1 MGLTSSSVGAGAMN
15 ADGSLRREEN
25 TRLIAL
31 AGNPNVGKSTLF
43 NALTGM
49 RQHTGNWPG
58 KTVGSAYGT
67 LRRGGQS
74 YIFADIP
81 GTYSLMARS
90 AEEAVARDL
99 LLFGEADA
107 VVVVCDA
114 TCLRRNLNLVLQI
127 LEISGDVVVCVNLLD
142 EAQRKGVKVDLDALS
157 RLLGVPVVGMSAGRG
172 RGIDALMPALEQ
184 LKASRPR
191 PVCCGCGVE
200 LALRPLTDYFAA
212 YRPGLP
218 PRWLAMRVC
227 EGESSLMDSLREHM
241 GMDLDDAELRQARD
255 AALRNL
261 SELGM
266 EAQDLSDLSAQSI
279 GDSAQRIC
287 EQVLSR
293 AAREAADVCRIDS
306 LLTHR
311 VWGWAFMLLMLA
323 GALWLTI
330 SGANYPSQFLSR
342 ALFWLGD
349 LLTTALSAL
358 GLPVWLVSLLCDGV
372 YKTVA
377 WVVAV
382 MLPPMAIF
390 FPMFTLME
398 DLGVLPR
405 VAFNLDGFFK
415 RCDACGK
422 QSLTMCMG
430 FGCNAAGVI
439 GCRMIDSP
447 RERLIAILTNSFV
460 PCNGRF
466 PTMIA
471 LITIFFAGSGA
482 LLSLRSALMLTGLLV
497 LGVVMTL
504 LCSKLL
510 SCTILR
516 GVPSSFTLELPP
528 YRRPKVAE
536 VIVRSIFDRTL
547 FVLLRALKA
556 AAPAGLI
563 IWLLANL
570 SIGGQTVLARCCAL
584 LDPAAGLIGMDGAI
598 LLAFIVGIPANEI
611 VIPVILMCY
620 LAGGSLMDYGSIAQL
635 REILLANG
643 WSGVTALCVLLF
655 SLMHWPCATTLMT
668 IKKESG
674 SLKYTLLAAAL
685 PTACGVTA
693 CALVN
698 FAAWLLG
705 AG

>member
-1 MGLTSSSVGAGAMN
+1 MGLTSSSVGSGAKN
-15 ADGSLRREEN
+15 ADGNLNRGEN

-67 LRRGGQS
+67 VRRGGENW
-74 YIFADIP
+74 IFADIP

-107 VVVVCDA
+107 VAVVCDA

-127 LEISGDVVVCVNLLD
+127 LEICGSVAVCVNLLD
-142 EAQRKGVKVDLDALS
+142 EAQRKGVSVDLGALS
-157 RLLGVPVVGMSAGRG
+157 ALLGVPVVGMSAGRG
-172 RGIDALMPALEQ
+172 RGIDELLPVLERLGQ
-184 LKASRPR
+184 TQTR
-191 PVCCGCGVE
+191 PVCCGCEVE
-200 LALRPLTDYFAA
+200 RALEPLTEYFDAR
-212 YRPGLP
+212 RPPLP
-218 PRWLAMRVC
+218 ARWLAARVC
-227 EGESSLMDSLREHM
+227 EGEASLMESLREHL
-241 GMDLDDAELRQARD
+241 GLDLDDGELSLARD
-255 AALRNL
+255 KALGNL
-261 SELGM
+261 RDLGI
-266 EAQDLSDLSAQSI
+266 EAQDLSDMSAQCIS
-279 GDSAQRIC
+279 DSARRIC
-287 EQVLSR
+287 EQVVAKAPR
-293 AAREAADVCRIDS
+293 GTARERKIDR

-311 VWGWAFMLLMLA
+311 VWGWALMLLLLA

-330 SGANYPSQFLSR
+330 SGANLPSRLLSQMLFSLGGR
-342 ALFWLGD
+342 LTAAL
-349 LLTTALSAL
+349 TAL
-358 GLPVWLVSLLCDGV
+358 GLPAWLVSLTCDGV

-390 FPMFTLME
+390 FPLFTLME
-398 DLGVLPR
+398 DVGLLPR

-415 RCDACGK
+415 GCGACGK

-439 GCRMIDSP
+439 GCRIIDSP
-447 RERLIAILTNSFV
+447 RERLIAILTNNFV

-482 LLSLRSALMLTGLLV
+482 LSSVSSALMLTGIIV
-497 LGVVMTL
+497 LGVVMTFV
-504 LCSKLL
+504 CSKLL

-528 YRRPKVAE
+528 YRRPKVGE
-536 VIVRSIFDRTL
+536 VIVRSILDRTL
-547 FVLLRALKA
+547 FVLARALKA
-556 AAPAGLI
+556 AAPAGLV
-563 IWLLANL
+563 IWLLANVTWGGGTIL
-570 SIGGQTVLARCCAL
+570 SRFCEL
-584 LDPAAGLIGMDGAI
+584 LDPAARFIGMDGAI
-598 LLAFIVGIPANEI
+598 LLAFIIGIPANEI
-611 VIPVILMCY
+611 VIPVMLMCY
-620 LAGGSLMDYGSIAQL
+620 LSGGSLMDYASIGQL
-635 REILLANG
+635 KEILLANG

-668 IKKESG
+668 IRKESG
-674 SLKYTLLAAAL
+674 SLGYTLLAAAL
-685 PTACGVTA
+685 PSVCGITF

-698 FAAWLLG
+698 FAAWIIS
-705 AG
+705 

>member
-1 MGLTSSSVGAGAMN
+1 MGLTSSSVGAGAKN
-15 ADGSLRREEN
+15 ADAELDREEN
-25 TRLIAL
+25 ARLIAL

-67 LRRGGQS
+67 LRQDGQS
-74 YIFADIP
+74 WIFADIP
-81 GTYSLMARS
+81 GTYSLLARS

-99 LLFGEADA
+99 LLFGGAEAVA
-107 VVVVCDA
+107 VVCDA

-127 LEISGDVVVCVNLLD
+127 LEVCGDVVVCVNLLD
-142 EAQRKGVKVDLDALS
+142 EAERKGVSVDLERLS
-157 RLLGVPVVGMSAGRG
+157 ELLGVPVIGMSAGRG
-172 RGIDALMPALEQ
+172 RGIDALVPALEGVFDSG
-184 LKASRPR
+184 AAAR
-191 PVCCGCGVE
+191 PVCLGWE
-200 LALRPLTDYFAA
+200 LERALEPLTDYFAA
-212 YRPGLP
+212 YRPPLP
-218 PRWLAMRVC
+218 PRWLALRVC
-227 EGESSLMDSLREHM
+227 EGEASLMESLRGHL
-241 GMDLDDAELRQARD
+241 GMDPEDGELAEAQGKALENLRALGIDPQRLSDISAQAIGDRAERICGEVVTKKAR
-255 AALRNL
+255 AALR
-261 SELGM
+261 E
-266 EAQDLSDLSAQSI
+266 E
-279 GDSAQRIC
+279 
-287 EQVLSR
+287 
-293 AAREAADVCRIDS
+293 RIDR
-306 LLTHR
+306 LLTHKI
-311 VWGWAFMLLMLA
+311 WGWAVMLLLLA

-330 SGANYPSQFLSR
+330 SGANYPSQLLSG
-342 ALFWLGD
+342 ALFALGD
-349 LLTTALSAL
+349 AL
-358 GLPVWLVSLLCDGV
+358 GAGLGALGVPERLTSLLCDGV

-390 FPMFTLME
+390 FPLFTLME
-398 DLGVLPR
+398 DVGLLPR

-422 QSLTMCMG
+422 QALTMCMG

-439 GCRMIDSP
+439 GCRIIDSP
-447 RERLIAILTNSFV
+447 RERLIAVLTNSFV

-482 LLSLRSALMLTGLLV
+482 AASLRSALMLTGLIV

-504 LCSKLL
+504 AASKLL
-510 SCTILR
+510 SCTVLR

-528 YRRPKVAE
+528 YRRPKVGE
-536 VIVRSIFDRTL
+536 VIVRSVFDRTL
-547 FVLLRALKA
+547 FVLVRAIKA

-563 IWLLANL
+563 IWLLGNAAP
-570 SIGGQTVLARCCAL
+570 GGETVLARCCAL
-584 LDPAAGLIGMDGAI
+584 LDPAARLIGMDGAI

-611 VIPVILMCY
+611 VIPVMLMCY
-620 LAGGSLMDYGSIAQL
+620 LSGGSLMDYASIAEL

-643 WSGVTALCVLLF
+643 WSSVTGLCVLLF

-668 IKKESG
+668 VKKESG
-674 SLKYTLLAAAL
+674 SVGYTLLAAAL
-685 PTACGVTA
+685 PTACGVAA

-698 FAAWLLG
+698 FAARLFG
-705 AG
+705 

>member
-1 MGLTSSSVGAGAMN
+1 MGLTSSSVGAGAKN
-15 ADGSLRREEN
+15 ADGNLNRGEN

-67 LRRGGQS
+67 VRRGGQS
-74 YIFADIP
+74 WIFADIP

-99 LLFGEADA
+99 LLFGGADA
-107 VVVVCDA
+107 VAVVCDA

-127 LEISGDVVVCVNLLD
+127 LEICDSVVVCINLLD
-142 EAQRKGVKVDLDALS
+142 EAGRKGIRVDLETLS
-157 RLLGVPVVGMSAGRG
+157 DLLGVPVVGMSAGRG
-172 RGIDALMPALEQ
+172 QGIDELLRVLEG
-184 LKASRPR
+184 LGETRMR
-191 PVCCGCGVE
+191 PVCCGCE
-200 LALRPLTDYFAA
+200 AERALEPLTEYFEACH
-212 YRPGLP
+212 PPLP
-218 PRWLAMRVC
+218 ALWLAARVC
-227 EGESSLMDSLREHM
+227 EGEASLMDSLREHL
-241 GMDLDDAELRQARD
+241 GLDIDGRELSRARD
-255 AALRNL
+255 EALGNL
-261 SELGM
+261 RKSGIEG
-266 EAQDLSDLSAQSI
+266 QDISDMSAQGIS
-279 GDSAQRIC
+279 DSARRIC
-287 EQVLSR
+287 EQVVTKSSR
-293 AAREAADVCRIDS
+293 GTQRERIVDR

-311 VWGWAFMLLMLA
+311 VWGWVVMLLLLS

-330 SGANYPSQFLSR
+330 SGANIPSQLLSG
-342 ALFWLGD
+342 ALFSLGGR
-349 LLTTALSAL
+349 LAAVLTALK
-358 GLPVWLVSLLCDGV
+358 LPSWLVSLLCDGV

-390 FPMFTLME
+390 FPLFTLME
-398 DLGVLPR
+398 DVGLLPR

-415 RCDACGK
+415 RCNACGK

-439 GCRMIDSP
+439 GCRIIDSP
-447 RERLIAILTNSFV
+447 RERLIAILTNNFV

-482 LLSLRSALMLTGLLV
+482 LSSVSSALMLTGIIV
-497 LGVVMTL
+497 SGVVMTFV
-504 LCSKLL
+504 CSKLL
-510 SCTILR
+510 SRTILR

-528 YRRPKVAE
+528 YRKPKVGE

-547 FVLLRALKA
+547 FVLARALKA

-563 IWLLANL
+563 IWLLANVTW
-570 SIGGQTVLARCCAL
+570 GGETVLSRCCEL
-584 LDPAAGLIGMDGAI
+584 LDPAARFIGMDGAI

-611 VIPVILMCY
+611 VIPVVLMCY
-620 LAGGSLMDYGSIAQL
+620 LSGGSLMDYASIGQL

-668 IKKESG
+668 IRKESG
-674 SLKYTLLAAAL
+674 SLGYTVLAAAL
-685 PTACGVTA
+685 PTVCGIIF

-698 FAAWLLG
+698 FAAWIF
-705 AG
+705 A